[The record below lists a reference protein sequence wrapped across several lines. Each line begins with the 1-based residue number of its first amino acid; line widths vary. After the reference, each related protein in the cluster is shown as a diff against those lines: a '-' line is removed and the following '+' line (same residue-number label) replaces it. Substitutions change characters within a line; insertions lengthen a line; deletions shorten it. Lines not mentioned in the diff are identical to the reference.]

1 MLLSSFNFCTDLMA
15 FDKFELP
22 SSLFPLTVY
31 ERKLTCPGN
40 CPLHPP
46 PPTITLERF
55 GDYVY
60 KKISLAAVSILP
72 LERFGDYVCK
82 IAVALCLQ
90 TKL

>member
-1 MLLSSFNFCTDLMA
+1 MSHIIKLVII
-15 FDKFELP
+15 DKFELP
-22 SSLFPLTVY
+22 SSLLLSMKGSSLVLVIARCT
-31 ERKLTCPGN
+31 
-40 CPLHPP
+40 HHH

-60 KKISLAAVSILP
+60 KKISLAAVSILH